1 MTTAPPAPARRS
13 DRLSANPDL
22 RNLFTA
28 AAAAKLGAHLSY
40 VAVPFVAIEV
50 LGASAAEV
58 GALAALAVAAD
69 LLFGLPAGAWVD
81 RVRKRRL
88 MVAADLA
95 RAALLLSVPVAW
107 WLDALTIWQLFAAVF
122 LAGLGTTVFEIAQQ
136 SLLPAIVDRDKL
148 TGANGRLVA
157 LDSALTIGG
166 RGVAGFAVAL
176 VGAPLAV
183 LGNAIGY
190 AWSALFVRR
199 IGDEP
204 APARTRL
211 GATDLTEGARHVWRH
226 PALRA
231 LALSGAANNCA
242 IQLFLTML
250 PLVWLDAGLSPA
262 GLGVMLAVGGAGS
275 LAGAAAARR
284 LRARLGT
291 GRSLWMIGA
300 LAALPALCLP
310 LTGIGMWTWA
320 AGAAWALVGASVGVA
335 NVVGMSLRQQLTP
348 DALLGRMNAAFRF
361 AFMGAVALG
370 ASAAAL
376 IGELASPRTAIAVGA
391 AGMAVQWTI
400 TFAARR
406 SLAAPQSS
414 LVE

>member
-1 MTTAPPAPARRS
+1 MTAPAIPAVRS
-13 DRLSANPDL
+13 DRLSENPDL

-40 VAVPFVAIEV
+40 VAVPLVAIEV
-50 LGASAAEV
+50 LGAGPGEV

-69 LLFGLPAGAWVD
+69 LLFGLPAGAWAD
-81 RVRKRRL
+81 RFRKRRL

-107 WLDALTIWQLFAAVF
+107 WLEALTIWQLFAVVF
-122 LAGLGTTVFEIAQQ
+122 AAGLGTTVFEIAQQ
-136 SLLPAIVDRDKL
+136 SLLPAVVDRDRL

-166 RGVAGFAVAL
+166 RGIAGFAVSL

-190 AWSALFVRR
+190 AWSAVFVHRVR
-199 IGDEP
+199 EVP
-204 APARTRL
+204 AAETGQRSAGL
-211 GATDLTEGARHVWRH
+211 ADGARHVWRH
-226 PALRA
+226 PVLRA
-231 LALSGAANNCA
+231 LALSGALNNCA
-242 IQLFLTML
+242 IQMFLAML
-250 PLVWLDAGLSPA
+250 PLVWLDRGLSPA

-275 LAGAAAARR
+275 LAGASAARR
-284 LRARLGT
+284 LRSRLGT
-291 GRSLWMIGA
+291 GRSLWAVGA
-300 LAALPALCLP
+300 AAAVPALCLP
-310 LTGIGMWTWA
+310 LIGIGPWTWA

-361 AFMGAVALG
+361 AFMGAVAVG
-370 ASAAAL
+370 ATAAAL
-376 IGELASPRTAIAVGA
+376 IGELASPRTAIAAGA
-391 AGMAVQWTI
+391 VGMAVQWTVV
-400 TFAARR
+400 FAARR
-406 SLAAPQSS
+406 SLAAPADRR
-414 LVE
+414 

>member
-13 DRLSANPDL
+13 DRLSDNPDL

-40 VAVPFVAIEV
+40 VAVPLVAIEV
-50 LGASAAEV
+50 LGASAGEV

-136 SLLPAIVDRDKL
+136 SLLPAIVDRDRL

-166 RGVAGFAVAL
+166 RGVAGFVVAL
-176 VGAPLAV
+176 AGAPLAV

-204 APARTRL
+204 APARTRPR
-211 GATDLTEGARHVWRH
+211 AADLTEGARHVWRH

-300 LAALPALCLP
+300 FAALPALCLP

-370 ASAAAL
+370 ASAAAVV
-376 IGELASPRTAIAVGA
+376 GEFASPRAAIAVGA

-406 SLAAPQSS
+406 SLTVPSGS